1 MSEGL
6 ISARQ
11 LLLIAAI
18 VRMGSM
24 LIILPVVHYGGAP
37 RDSWIAAII
46 STVASC
52 LVAWLSAGVAMA
64 FPKKSLGH
72 IANAVLGRIAGTVAT
87 FTVALS
93 QYVLCLAR
101 IRTMSLVIIT
111 QFMQRTP
118 GWALALPVLLI
129 ALYGAVCG
137 PDTMGR
143 AAEIIFTALAI
154 IVVGGCILVYASRAA
169 PVAGLKPILANGL
182 KPVLVASISPTF
194 LGAVTGSIALSFGR
208 FTKEPTRVGKSIM
221 VSLMFTGV
229 ILVVVTIIVLTTL
242 GPKQAEESITP
253 LLSVAGS
260 VHVSTVI
267 ERADLL
273 LLAAWI
279 LGVTFDVTVLL
290 LSASILIGDS
300 LNLSYKSVAVA
311 LFVIGVIPVS
321 HRITDVFMIGP
332 FQSPEVTGPWTLV
345 VFVGVIGLVYVATL
359 IKKKGGH
366 GR

>member
-1 MSEGL
+1 MTGGL
-6 ISARQ
+6 ISSRQ

-18 VRMGSM
+18 LRTGSM
-24 LIILPVVHYGGAP
+24 LIILPVVHYGGAL
-37 RDSWIAAII
+37 RDSWIAAIL
-46 STVASC
+46 STAASC
-52 LVAWLSAGVAMA
+52 LVALLSVGVAMA

-72 IANAVLGRIAGTVAT
+72 IANTVLGRIPGTIAT

-101 IRTMSLVIIT
+101 IRTMSLVIIS
-111 QFMQRTP
+111 QFMPKTP
-118 GWALALPVLLI
+118 GWALALPVLVI

-143 AAEIIFTALAI
+143 AAEIVFTVLAF
-154 IVVGGCILVYASRAA
+154 IVVGGCALVYMSKAA
-169 PVAGLKPILANGL
+169 PVAGLKPMLANGW

-208 FTKEPTRVGKSIM
+208 FTRETRQLARSIM
-221 VSLMFTGV
+221 GSLIISGV
-229 ILVVVTIIVLTTL
+229 LLLVVTIIVLTTL
-242 GPKQAEESITP
+242 GPVQAQESITP
-253 LLSVAGS
+253 FLSVAGS
-260 VHVSTVI
+260 IHISSVI

-273 LLAAWI
+273 LLAAWM

-332 FQSPEVTGPWTLV
+332 FQSPQVTGPWTLI
-345 VFVGVIGLVYVATL
+345 VFVGVVGVVYVASL
-359 IKKKGGH
+359 IKKKGGR